1 MIKFFRKI
9 RQKLLAEN
17 RFSKYLLYAI
27 GEIILVIVG
36 ILLALQINNWNENR
50 VSQARIDS
58 RLINLTQDLEADI
71 AEVQSNIKKAEKRI
85 VITKSILQA
94 IDRRSTLSEVD
105 RIFPELANREFT
117 FVGIVNP
124 NSSLSNLSTL
134 DGNRS
139 TYEALINAGEFH
151 LISDQ
156 ELAKKIQ
163 VYYAKADELK
173 DAERWNNMESYLMIY
188 RSKLRLGLGSYSADG
203 TMEKLIE
210 LASTDEQ
217 FGAELEHS
225 FLLDYNQYEQSED
238 MIQRAKDLL
247 LTIRNYCD
255 YTSGL
260 DQND

>member
-9 RQKLLAEN
+9 RQKLLGEN
-17 RFSKYLLYAI
+17 HFSNYLLYAI

-50 VSQARIDS
+50 VSKARIDS
-58 RLINLTQDLEADI
+58 RLLNLTQDLEADI
-71 AEVQSNIKKAEKRI
+71 AEVQFNIKLAENRI
-85 VITKSILQA
+85 VITKGILQA
-94 IDRRSTLSEVD
+94 IGRRGTLSEVD

-117 FVGIVNP
+117 FEGIVNP

-163 VYYAKADELK
+163 VYYAKADEFK

-188 RSKLRLGLGSYSADG
+188 RSKLRLGLGSFSADG

-210 LASTDEQ
+210 LASADEQ

-225 FLLDYNQYEQSED
+225 FLLDHNQYNNSEA
-238 MIQRAKDLL
+238 MIERAEDLL
-247 LTIRNYCD
+247 LTIRKYCD
-255 YTSGL
+255 YTSEL
-260 DQND
+260 DQKD